1 MRRAT
6 LAGRERRHEDK
17 DASSNWRS
25 PSRPIVKTMVQGTR
39 ITGIH
44 REIGGRR
51 AGVGRVNSSDEAEER
66 PWSEGAL
73 LVYISFETKEAG
85 AR

>member
-1 MRRAT
+1 M
-6 LAGRERRHEDK
+6 
-17 DASSNWRS
+17 SSNWRS
-25 PSRPIVKTMVQGTR
+25 PSRPIVKAVEPGGR
-39 ITGIH
+39 ITDIN

-51 AGVGRVNSSDEAEER
+51 AGVGWANSSDEAEQR

-73 LVYISFETKEAG
+73 LVYITFDSKEAG